1 MNIKAFLLA
10 GLLATIALPT
20 VSAAQGYG
28 SGQGYGQGYGQSRG
42 YGAPR
47 GYAAPRGRDDD
58 SGDSLGPAWDPRPD
72 RIREGVLHGGNLPL
86 AAVVRLISRRMP
98 GRVLDIGLEG
108 RGGRPIYRVRWLT
121 EDGRR
126 LDLLVDAA
134 TGVIVGQ

>member
-28 SGQGYGQGYGQSRG
+28 HGQGYGQARG

-47 GYAAPRGRDDD
+47 GYAQRGQNDDAD
-58 SGDSLGPAWDPRPD
+58 DSLGSAWDPRPD
-72 RIREGVLHGGNLPL
+72 RIREGVLHGGNMPL

>member
-10 GLLATIALPT
+10 GLLATIALPA

-28 SGQGYGQGYGQSRG
+28 SGQGYGQSRG

-47 GYAAPRGRDDD
+47 GYAQRGQNDD
-58 SGDSLGPAWDPRPD
+58 GNDSLGSAWDPRPD

>member
-10 GLLATIALPT
+10 GLLATLALPA

-28 SGQGYGQGYGQSRG
+28 SGQGYGQSRG
-42 YGAPR
+42 YGPPR
-47 GYAAPRGRDDD
+47 SYAAPRGRDDD
-58 SGDSLGPAWDPRPD
+58 ANDSLGSAWDPRPD
-72 RIREGVLHGGNLPL
+72 RIREGVLHGGNMPL

-126 LDLLVDAA
+126 
-134 TGVIVGQ
+134 